1 MQGTTDIK
9 EGTNI
14 LRYYTHTYTHTHTH
28 THTFIYI
35 FFFGKSEIA
44 THSIV
49 NVNDF
54 LL

>member
-28 THTFIYI
+28 IYI
-35 FFFGKSEIA
+35 YFFFGKSEIA

>member
-14 LRYYTHTYTHTHTH
+14 LRYYTHTYTHTHTY
-28 THTFIYI
+28 IYI